1 MSYWKDKEDDYQEKL
16 MTRLNKEGV
25 VKKYERRALMI
36 KNVAKAIIV
45 ITAIMCVVSVVVGIV
60 M

>member
-25 VKKYERRALMI
+25 IKKYERRALMI

-45 ITAIMCVVSVVVGIV
+45 ITAIVCVISIVVGIV
-60 M
+60 G

>member
-16 MTRLNKEGV
+16 MTRLTKEGV

-36 KNVAKAIIV
+36 KNVAKAIIIITV
-45 ITAIMCVVSVVVGIV
+45 IVCVVSVVVGIV

>member
-16 MTRLNKEGV
+16 MTLLNKEGV

-36 KNVAKAIIV
+36 KNVAKAIII
-45 ITAIMCVVSVVVGIV
+45 ITAIMCVVSIVVGIV

>member
-16 MTRLNKEGV
+16 MTRLTKEGV
-25 VKKYERRALMI
+25 IKKYERRALMI
-36 KNVAKAIIV
+36 KNVAKVIII
-45 ITAIMCVVSVVVGIV
+45 ITAIMCVVSVVIGIV

>member
-16 MTRLNKEGV
+16 MTRLNKDGV

-36 KNVAKAIIV
+36 KNVAKAIII

>member
-25 VKKYERRALMI
+25 VKKCERRALMI
-36 KNVAKAIIV
+36 KNVAKAIII

-60 M
+60 R

>member
-16 MTRLNKEGV
+16 MTRLTKEGV
-25 VKKYERRALMI
+25 IKKYERRALMI

-45 ITAIMCVVSVVVGIV
+45 ITAIVCVVSVVIGIV

>member
-25 VKKYERRALMI
+25 IKKYERRALMI
-36 KNVAKAIIV
+36 KNVAKAVII
-45 ITAIMCVVSVVVGIV
+45 ITAIMCVVSVVVDIV

>member
-25 VKKYERRALMI
+25 VKKYERRALII
-36 KNVAKAIIV
+36 KNVSKAVII
-45 ITAIMCVVSVVVGIV
+45 ITAIVCAVSVVVGIE
-60 M
+60 

>member
-1 MSYWKDKEDDYQEKL
+1 
-16 MTRLNKEGV
+16 MTRLNKDGV
-25 VKKYERRALMI
+25 IRKYERRALMI

-45 ITAIMCVVSVVVGIV
+45 ITAIVCVISVVVGIV